1 MPDDTSDKQLPLSDL
16 FGEKESA
23 PGLDIG
29 YYFHLLKRYLWLFLA
44 ILIVAVAASVIFAL
58 QQPKKY
64 AASAVLQVEA
74 QEQKVLS
81 SDDLQ
86 TLKLEATD
94 YLLTIVASLTS
105 DSFLVR
111 VAKAAGLLSDPTFFP
126 PREDGQPPSD
136 AEIANRMRYL
146 VSASLRKGTRF
157 IDITVT
163 TTNPEWSKLIAQTL
177 VKEFLLQ
184 SLERRM
190 ALARAANE
198 FLREEADKLKT
209 KLQESEQKLQSYK
222 EEQNAVSLEDSQ
234 NITVAKLKDLNAQ
247 VTQAKGER
255 IKLESD
261 MELLRTIPPDDVD
274 RMLQVPSVS
283 AIPQVQLLR
292 TQIVTAEA
300 ELASVQKRYL
310 AKHPKNI
317 QAAAQVKQ
325 LKESLKETLRNAGK
339 ILATQ
344 YEAATDTETKLNE
357 ALKEQEKAA
366 LELNKIAIPY
376 GVLKNEVDSDRAM
389 YESVNNRLRE
399 TTVSLGIEK
408 NPFRIVEEPMAAT
421 PLGTPLAKMVAVGLF
436 LGLALAAGTIF
447 GLDLLD
453 SSLRYVD
460 QAESFLGL
468 PVLAVVSELEGQD
481 GNTIPNVFSDGNQS
495 QATEAFRS
503 MRTSLSLLGDEAHRR
518 VFLVTSA
525 VPGEGKTFCAL
536 NAAMAFALEGQ
547 KTVLVDTDL
556 RLPALHRI
564 FPDPEVARRHLGL
577 TDYLAGNADIDKIL
591 MAGPQENLSIICAGS
606 KTPNHPGELLG
617 SDALVKLVQTLVERF
632 DRVIIDSAPVNAV
645 SDTLRITPLA
655 NYVCLVIRAAKTPK
669 KAIARACK
677 LIENAKGKLAG
688 FILNRVHLGR
698 DSAYYFYHYAYGEP
712 ETEGTR
718 SSKKNSVADRGT
730 FKKA

>member
-1 MPDDTSDKQLPLSDL
+1 MPENPSDQQLPLSEL
-16 FGEKESA
+16 LGEKESA

-29 YYFHLLKRYLWLFLA
+29 YYFHLLKRYLWLLLTIVILSVA
-44 ILIVAVAASVIFAL
+44 ISLILAL
-58 QQPKKY
+58 QQPKMY
-64 AASAVLQVEA
+64 AARAVLQVEA
-74 QEQKVLS
+74 QEQKVLG

-86 TLKLEATD
+86 TLKLEAPD
-94 YLLTIVASLTS
+94 YITTIVASLTS
-105 DSFLVR
+105 DPFLVR
-111 VAKAAGLLSDPTFFP
+111 VAKAAGLLNDPAFFP
-126 PREDGQPPSD
+126 PRPDGQPYTD
-136 AEIANRMRYL
+136 VEIANRMKGL
-146 VSASLRKGTRF
+146 VSASVRKLTRF
-157 IDITVT
+157 IDITAT
-163 TTNPEWSKLIAQTL
+163 TTTPEWSKSIADAV

-184 SLERRM
+184 TLEQRM
-190 ALARAANE
+190 SLARAAND
-198 FLREEADKLKT
+198 FLRDEASKLQA

-222 EEQNAVSLEDSQ
+222 EEQNAVSLEDTQ
-234 NITVAKLKDLNAQ
+234 NITVSKLKELSSQ
-247 VTQAKGER
+247 VTGAKAER

-261 MELLRTIPPDDVD
+261 MELLRSIPPDDVD

-283 AIPQVQLLR
+283 AISQVQVLR
-292 TQIVTAEA
+292 SQINTAEA
-300 ELASVQKRYL
+300 DLAAVQKRYL

-317 QAAAQVKQ
+317 QAATQVKQ
-325 LKESLKETLRNAGK
+325 LKESLKETLKDAGK

-344 YEAATDTETKLNE
+344 YQAATDTENKLKE

-408 NPFRIVEEPMAAT
+408 NPFRIVEEPMSASPVGS
-421 PLGTPLAKMVAVGLF
+421 PLLKMLGIGLF
-436 LGLALAAGTIF
+436 LGLALGAGAIF

-468 PVLAVVSELEGQD
+468 PVLAVVSEVEGKGGD
-481 GNTIPNVFSDGNQS
+481 TIPNAFADGAQS
-495 QATEAFRS
+495 QVAEAFRS
-503 MRTSLSLLGDEAHRR
+503 MRTSLSLLSDEAHRR

-525 VPGEGKTFCAL
+525 IPGEGKTFCAF

-547 KTVLVDTDL
+547 KTVLMDADL

-564 FPDPEVARRHLGL
+564 CSDPEVARRHLGL
-577 TDYLAGNADIDKIL
+577 ADHLAGNADIEKIL
-591 MAGPQENLSIICAGS
+591 MAGPQENLTVICAGN
-606 KTPNHPGELLG
+606 KTPNPGELLG
-617 SDALVKLVQTLVERF
+617 AGAFATLLQTLVERF

-645 SDTLRITPLA
+645 SDTLRITPLVS
-655 NYVCLVIRAAKTPK
+655 YVCLVIRAAKTPK
-669 KAIARACK
+669 KAISRACK

-698 DSAYYFYHYAYGEP
+698 DSAYYFYNYAYGD
-712 ETEGTR
+712 TEADAARG
-718 SSKKNSVADRGT
+718 SKKGSS
-730 FKKA
+730 

>member
-1 MPDDTSDKQLPLSDL
+1 MPENPSDKQLPLSDL

-44 ILIVAVAASVIFAL
+44 IVILAVAASVIFAL
-58 QQPKKY
+58 QQPTNY
-64 AASAVLQVEA
+64 AARAVLQVES

-86 TLKLEATD
+86 TLKLEAAD
-94 YLLTIVASLTS
+94 YLTTIVASLTS

-111 VAKAAGLLSDPTFFP
+111 VAKASGVVSDPTFFA
-126 PREDGQPPSD
+126 PRPDGQPYSD
-136 AEIANRMRYL
+136 AEIASVMRGL
-146 VSASLRKGTRF
+146 VSASVRKLTRF
-157 IDITVT
+157 IDVTVT
-163 TTNPEWSKLIAQTL
+163 TSNPEWSKLIAETV

-184 SLERRM
+184 TLEQRM
-190 ALARAANE
+190 GLARAAND
-198 FLREEADKLKT
+198 FLRDESDRLKT
-209 KLQESEQKLQSYK
+209 KLQESEQKLQRYK
-222 EEQNAVSLEDSQ
+222 EEQNSVSLEDTQ
-234 NITVAKLKDLNAQ
+234 NITVAKLKELNSQ
-247 VTQAKGER
+247 VTQAKGDR

-261 MELLRTIPPDDVD
+261 MELLRSIPPDDVD
-274 RMLQVPSVS
+274 RMLQVPSVG

-292 TQIVTAEA
+292 SQIVTAET
-300 ELASVQKRYL
+300 ELAAVQKRYL

-317 QAAAQVKQ
+317 QAVSQIKQ
-325 LKESLKETLRNAGK
+325 LKDSLKETLRNSGQ

-344 YEAATDTETKLNE
+344 YQAATDTETKLNQ

-366 LELNKIAIPY
+366 LELNRIAIPY

-389 YESVNNRLRE
+389 YEAVNNRLRE

-421 PLGTPLAKMVAVGLF
+421 PVRTSMAKLVGIGLF

-481 GNTIPNVFSDGNQS
+481 GNTIPNVFSDGAQS
-495 QATEAFRS
+495 QVMEAFRS

-518 VFLVTSA
+518 KFLVTSA

-591 MAGPQENLSIICAGS
+591 MAGPQESLTVICAGN
-606 KTPNHPGELLG
+606 KTPNPGELLG
-617 SDALVKLVQTLVERF
+617 ADALVKLFQVLGERF

-645 SDTLRITPLA
+645 SDTLRITPLVD
-655 NYVCLVIRAAKTPK
+655 YVCLVIRAAKTPK
-669 KAIARACK
+669 KAIARGCK

-718 SSKKNSVADRGT
+718 SSKKNSAADRGT
-730 FKKA
+730 SKKA

>member
-1 MPDDTSDKQLPLSDL
+1 MPENPSDQQLPVSDL

-29 YYFHLLKRYLWLFLA
+29 YYFHLLKRYLWLFLTIV
-44 ILIVAVAASVIFAL
+44 ILAVAVSVIFAL
-58 QQPKKY
+58 RQPKKY
-64 AASAVLQVEA
+64 VASAVLQVEA

-86 TLKLEATD
+86 TLRLEATD
-94 YLLTIVASLTS
+94 YLTTIVASLTS

-111 VAKAAGLLSDPTFFP
+111 VAKAAGLVNDPTFFA
-126 PREDGQPPSD
+126 PRADGQPPSD
-136 AEIANRMRYL
+136 AEIANRMRTL
-146 VSASLRKGTRF
+146 VSASVRKGTRF
-157 IDITVT
+157 IDVTVT
-163 TTNPEWSKLIAQTL
+163 TTNPEWSKLIAQTVL
-177 VKEFLLQ
+177 KEFLLQ
-184 SLERRM
+184 TLEQRM
-190 ALARAANE
+190 SLARAAND
-198 FLREEADKLKT
+198 FLRDEANKLKA
-209 KLQESEQKLQSYK
+209 KLEESEQKLQRYK
-222 EEQNAVSLEDSQ
+222 EEQNAVSLEDTQ
-234 NITVAKLKDLNAQ
+234 NITVSKLKELSSQ
-247 VTQAKGER
+247 VTGAKAER

-261 MELLRTIPPDDVD
+261 MELLRSIPPDDVD

-292 TQIVTAEA
+292 SQIVTAEA
-300 ELASVQKRYL
+300 ELAAVQKRYL

-317 QAAAQVKQ
+317 QAGTQVKQ
-325 LKESLKETLRNAGK
+325 LKESLKETLKNSGK

-344 YEAATDTETKLNE
+344 YQAATDTETKLNE

-389 YESVNNRLRE
+389 YESVNTRLRE

-408 NPFRIVEEPMAAT
+408 NPFRIVEEPMAAS
-421 PLGTPLAKMVAVGLF
+421 PMGTPLAKMLGIGLF

-481 GNTIPNVFSDGNQS
+481 GNTIPNVFSDGAQS
-495 QATEAFRS
+495 QVAEAFRS

-518 VFLVTSA
+518 IFLVTSA
-525 VPGEGKTFCAL
+525 VPGEGKTFCAF

-547 KTVLVDTDL
+547 KTALVDADL
-556 RLPALHRI
+556 RVPAVHRI
-564 FPDPEVARRHLGL
+564 FADPEVARRHLGL
-577 TDYLAGNADIDKIL
+577 TDYLAGNADIEKIL
-591 MAGPQENLSIICAGS
+591 MAGPQENLTVICAGN
-606 KTPNHPGELLG
+606 KTTNPGELLG
-617 SDALVKLVQTLVERF
+617 ADAIVTLFRTLKERF

-645 SDTLRITPLA
+645 SDTLRITPLVS
-655 NYVCLVIRAAKTPK
+655 YVCLVIRAAKTPK
-669 KAIARACK
+669 KAISRACK

-698 DSAYYFYHYAYGEP
+698 DSAYYFYNYAYGD
-712 ETEGTR
+712 TEADAARG
-718 SSKKNSVADRGT
+718 SKKGSRS
-730 FKKA
+730 